1 MTFNG
6 GNTIM
11 KAVYNPNFFNEL
23 VSVTNW
29 NDVAKQ
35 PLTEAFIE
43 EFKDR
48 LNWRDIS
55 TYQKM
60 SIEFLRKHVNDIN
73 WDDLVSN
80 RFYRDDPEVHRVFHS
95 NINYMSM
102 FNSMYVYTMPDVTII
117 EIMENRYFED
127 LAGDEENIPYAEAYI
142 WAMISKYCFL
152 TSNIL
157 KKFANKIY
165 WPIALKRCLMSLE
178 DFNEYK
184 TKYDNGEIETDP
196 SIKEVYDEHADKWF
210 NL

>member
-1 MTFNG
+1 
-6 GNTIM
+6 M
-11 KAVYNPNFFNEL
+11 KVVYNPNFFNEL
-23 VSVTNW
+23 VSVTDW
-29 NDVAKQ
+29 NVVGKK
-35 PLTEAFIE
+35 PLTEEFIE
-43 EFKDR
+43 EFKDK

-55 TYQKM
+55 TYQKL

-80 RFYRDDPEVHRVFHS
+80 RFYRDNPEVHRVFHS

-102 FNSMYVYTMPDVTII
+102 FNNMYVYTMPDDTII

-127 LAGDEENIPYAEAYI
+127 LAGGEENIPYAEAYI

-157 KKFANKIY
+157 KKFSDKIY
-165 WPIALKRCLMSLE
+165 WPIALKRGLMTLE
-178 DFNEYK
+178 DLNEYK

-196 SIKEVYDEHADKWF
+196 SIKEVYDTYAAAWF
-210 NL
+210 NS

>member
-1 MTFNG
+1 
-6 GNTIM
+6 M
-11 KAVYNPNFFNEL
+11 KVVYNPNFFNEL
-23 VSVTNW
+23 VSVTDW
-29 NDVAKQ
+29 NAVGKK
-35 PLTEAFIE
+35 PLTEEFIE

-55 TYQKM
+55 TYQKL

-102 FNSMYVYTMPDVTII
+102 FNSMYVYTMPDDTII

-127 LAGDEENIPYAEAYI
+127 LAGGEENITYAEAYI

-165 WPIALKRCLMSLE
+165 WPIALKRGLMSLE
-178 DFNEYK
+178 DLNEYK

-196 SIKEVYDEHADKWF
+196 SIKEIYDEYADNWF
-210 NL
+210 NS